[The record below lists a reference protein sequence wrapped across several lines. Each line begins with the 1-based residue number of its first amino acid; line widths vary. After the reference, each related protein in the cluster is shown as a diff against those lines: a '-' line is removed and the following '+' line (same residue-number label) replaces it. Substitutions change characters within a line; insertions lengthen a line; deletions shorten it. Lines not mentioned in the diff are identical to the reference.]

1 MRAVPWDISI
11 CGGEVGFFLHGLGE
25 RVLSE
30 KRSRCASLA
39 GRSSDVW
46 EPSRVTYVLK
56 VTADNMQPGTKV
68 CSP

>member
-39 GRSSDVW
+39 G
-46 EPSRVTYVLK
+46 PVLPEDHR
-56 VTADNMQPGTKV
+56 TFG
-68 CSP
+68 SPPALLTF